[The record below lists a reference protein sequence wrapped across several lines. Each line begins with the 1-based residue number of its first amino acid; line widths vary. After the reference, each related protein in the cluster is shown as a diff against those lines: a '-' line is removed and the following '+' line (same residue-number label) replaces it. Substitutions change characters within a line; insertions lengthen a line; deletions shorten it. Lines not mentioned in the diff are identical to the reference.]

1 MTSSPLI
8 DVPKQDLIS
17 SLFRRWDEFQ
27 FDHSQALAM
36 VWHEI
41 DPSANKHSGQAEE
54 ICTWNYQDLK
64 IEIEKSAGYL
74 ESFGLQKGEILGLQ
88 VPRNPMW
95 LPLFLGALS
104 RGFCVL
110 LLNDSYTA
118 HELSYYLLDAQA
130 KLAFIPQKKLLTLEQ
145 ILNEQSTSEIE
156 RPRLLAAESI
166 EFDRK
171 SAKPLVVRHDLHG
184 DLTAVL
190 AYTSG
195 TTGKPKGAR
204 IRHRDIMG
212 TLQALHQAWDWKVS
226 DRLIH
231 TLPLFHIHGLFVAA
245 LGALW
250 AGAQVVLLSRFEAQA
265 ALQAVEIYQASIL
278 MGVPTHHHRYLKVAQ
293 SLPEDHKPE
302 LSSLRL
308 VTSGSAPLSAEH
320 FQSFNELF
328 GLDIIERYGM
338 TEVGIVLSA
347 PLHGPKLAGSV
358 GFPLPGVQAKICD
371 SQDQELK
378 VQKIGELHISSTSLF
393 EGYHRRP
400 EATQKSLYTDHNGM
414 KWMRTGDIA
423 YCDHDGRYWLKGRAS
438 DLIISGGLNVYPKE
452 IENEIMNLAS
462 SWIDELAVVGIEDS
476 EWGERVEA
484 FITTKDELAPP
495 SEKLHQLS
503 VQLRVRL
510 AAYKCPKKITWLESI
525 PKNALGKL
533 QRFKLRDRSDQREV
547 PHKSIQG

>member
-1 MTSSPLI
+1 MRSLPLT
-8 DVPKQDLIS
+8 DVQNQDLLS
-17 SLFRRWDEFQ
+17 SLYRRWQAFNL
-27 FDHSQALAM
+27 DHSQAIAM

-41 DPSANKHSGQAEE
+41 DPSAIKQSSQGKER
-54 ICTWNYQDLK
+54 CTWSYQDLK

-74 ESFGLQKGEILGLQ
+74 ESLGLRKGEVIGLQI
-88 VPRNPMW
+88 PRNPLW

-118 HELSYYLLDAQA
+118 HELSYYVLDAQA
-130 KLAFIPQKKLLTLEQ
+130 KLAFIPKKKLLTLEL
-145 ILNEQSTSEIE
+145 ILSELNPEIE
-156 RPRLLAAESI
+156 RPRLLATESI
-166 EFDRK
+166 ESDRK
-171 SAKPLVVRHDLHG
+171 SAQPLVARDDLHG

-250 AGAQVVLLSRFEAQA
+250 AGAQVILLSKFEALA
-265 ALQAVEIYQASIL
+265 ALQAVESYQASIL
-278 MGVPTHHHRYLKVAQ
+278 MGVPTHHHRYLKISQ
-293 SLPEDHKPE
+293 SLHEKHHPK

-328 GLDIIERYGM
+328 GLDIVERYGM

-358 GFPLPGVQAKICD
+358 GFPLPGVKAKICD

-378 VQKIGELHISSTSLF
+378 VQEIGELHISSTSLF

-452 IENEIMNLAS
+452 IENEIMSLAS
-462 SWIDELAVVGIEDS
+462 TWIDELAVVGIEDS

-484 FITTKDELAPP
+484 FITTKDDLAPT

-503 VQLRVRL
+503 IQLRVRL

-533 QRFKLRDRSDQREV
+533 QRFKLREQSDQN
-547 PHKSIQG
+547 